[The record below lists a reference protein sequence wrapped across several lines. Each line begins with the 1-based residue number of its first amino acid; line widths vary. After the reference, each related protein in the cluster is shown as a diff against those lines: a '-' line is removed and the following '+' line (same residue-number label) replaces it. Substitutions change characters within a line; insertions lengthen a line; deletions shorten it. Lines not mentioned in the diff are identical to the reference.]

1 MTLYCRGY
9 EVDGGKLVIPL
20 VRESDAGDY
29 ICTARNEYGSATGT
43 IRLEIRGDWWLGSVQ
58 RFETDFVLALVY

>member
-1 MTLYCRGY
+1 MTLCCSGY

-43 IRLEIRGDWWLGSVQ
+43 IRLEIRGD
-58 RFETDFVLALVY
+58 